1 MSGQNVSMNI
11 ESILEKALC
20 GRIPTEKETIHIL
33 GLKKE
38 EEIFRVFQ
46 TARRLRDK
54 NFGRKV
60 FLYGFLYFSTFCRN
74 DCRFCASRVSN
85 SIARRYRKSESEVV
99 EAACLLAES
108 GVHLID
114 LTMGEDPLFHEDA
127 AGFAAL
133 AELIRK
139 IKEKTGLPLMV
150 SPGVV
155 PQDALKEFIRAGA
168 DWFACYQETHN
179 RWLFGHLRPAQDYD
193 RRISLKISAKSMGM
207 LIEEG
212 IMTGVGESMA
222 DIAHS
227 MQAMQEMAVHQAR
240 AMSFVPQTGT
250 PMSGRLSPPR
260 LKELLTIAVLRLLFP
275 SKLIPASL
283 DVDGLEHVKERLD
296 AGANVITSLI
306 PPYLGLSGVSQPVL
320 GIDDGYRTVRGMT
333 SLLKKAGLS
342 AASQKE
348 YQQWIL
354 RQKFE
359 QRNEV
364 QSCEVS
370 T

>member
-1 MSGQNVSMNI
+1 MKT
-11 ESILEKALC
+11 ESILEKAVC
-20 GRIPTEKETIHIL
+20 GRIPTEEEICHLL
-33 GLKKE
+33 GLKEE
-38 EEIFRVFQ
+38 EEISRVFQ
-46 TARRLRDK
+46 TARRLREK

-74 DCRFCASRVSN
+74 DCRFCASRISN
-85 SIARRYRKSESEVV
+85 ALARRYRKTESEIV

-114 LTMGEDPLFHEDA
+114 LTMGEDPLFHRNA
-127 AGFAAL
+127 AGFASL

-150 SPGVV
+150 SPGAV
-155 PQDALKEFIRAGA
+155 PQDALKEFVHAGA

-179 RWLFGHLRPAQDYD
+179 RWLFDHLRPTQDYD

-212 IMTGVGESMA
+212 IMTGVGESIA

-227 MQAMQEMAVHQAR
+227 MQAMQKMAVHQAR
-240 AMSFVPQTGT
+240 AMSFVPQAGT
-250 PMSGRLSPPR
+250 PMSRRLSPPR
-260 LKELLTIAVLRLLFP
+260 LKELLTIAILRLLFP
-275 SKLIPASL
+275 DKLIPASL
-283 DVDGLEHVKERLD
+283 DVDGLDHVQERLD

-306 PPYLGLSGVSQPVL
+306 PPHLGLSGVSQPVL
-320 GIDDGYRTVRGMT
+320 GIDDGYRTVRGVT
-333 SLLKKAGLS
+333 SLLKRAELS
-342 AASQKE
+342 AASPEE

-359 QRNEV
+359 RGNEAR
-364 QSCEVS
+364 SFEVS